1 MNRRV
6 EPAPTD
12 ELFRPTHDDV
22 EATPSSGSVS
32 GAVSGP
38 VASSKASSEAAG
50 EPGTSGR
57 ERHDS
62 KITVYVSADEFLALE
77 RAKLTLRGQHRVA
90 VDRGRIVR
98 EAIAVV
104 LADLDSQG
112 SDSILVRR
120 LQGG

>member
-1 MNRRV
+1 MNRWV

-12 ELFRPTHDDV
+12 ELFRPTHEDV
-22 EATPSSGSVS
+22 DSTLTSGSES
-32 GAVSGP
+32 GSESGSP
-38 VASSKASSEAAG
+38 AESDPAG
-50 EPGTSGR
+50 ESGTSGR

-62 KITVYVSADEFLALE
+62 KITVYVSAEEFLALE

>member
-22 EATPSSGSVS
+22 DATPPPGSESGSES
-32 GAVSGP
+32 
-38 VASSKASSEAAG
+38 AG
-50 EPGTSGR
+50 ESGTSGR